1 MAIWNKKEVSKEVVK
16 SIHQQY
22 GCDLLTAS
30 IFARRGI
37 TSGEDIFYFQEDD
50 CRFLHNPFL
59 LNAMEDAVDRILAA
73 KEEGEKVLIFGDRDV
88 DGITSTTLLYDYL
101 SSLGIDV
108 SWRLPS
114 GDDAY
119 GLSIK
124 AIEDFNKEYGT
135 LIITVD
141 CGISNNEEID
151 FANSL
156 GIDVIVVD
164 HHNPPEV
171 LPNATV
177 IVNPKIEDSGY
188 PFVDISGCAVA
199 FKVVS
204 ALRFSQTEFYK
215 QEICLLNA
223 RPLNDAY
230 VIECIKIANMKEI
243 ARLSETIIPGIV
255 SIQNTRLVNFLK
267 GQQIL
272 VWDEPLQKRTLETI
286 FGKGIDFYL
295 LDAREEISKLIPFV
309 ANLSLLRLKDLSK
322 IAKYQEGPASEMD
335 GFLNIFITYVQK
347 VITTKEKQ
355 QQEIFDLQLVM
366 LAALADIMPL
376 KNENRIFLR
385 QGLDSINK
393 GIVRSGLKELLARQN
408 LLGKRIGSSDLS
420 WNIVP
425 LLNATGRLGK
435 PEIAMNLLA
444 EKDGATR
451 EKIADEIIELNKERR
466 QLGTEGWNYIVNQA
480 YENFDRLGQKLV
492 LAVDERINRG
502 VTGIL
507 ASKLV
512 QTFKVPGIVITK
524 LEDGTAIGSMRS
536 TRGFEVLTLLDQC
549 ADLFYNYG
557 GHNFAAGFSLPNEK
571 LPLFI
576 KKIEELSQYIE
587 FSEKAEG
594 EEFTVDAELPFDYLT
609 PDLLK
614 LVDKFEPYGEEN
626 DSLLFLAKNVKIC
639 DASTM
644 GKTERTHLKMT
655 LDCGKNK
662 WVALFWGAGEKLNRD
677 FAVGDRLNILFQVSR
692 NTFNGNESAQMIL
705 VDVEKV

>member
-164 HHNPPEV
+164 HHNPPEI

-223 RPLNDAY
+223 RPLHRHSSRARISAQAY
-230 VIECIKIANMKEI
+230 AHGLQDGGGIPS
-243 ARLSETIIPGIV
+243 AR
-255 SIQNTRLVNFLK
+255 
-267 GQQIL
+267 
-272 VWDEPLQKRTLETI
+272 
-286 FGKGIDFYL
+286 
-295 LDAREEISKLIPFV
+295 
-309 ANLSLLRLKDLSK
+309 
-322 IAKYQEGPASEMD
+322 
-335 GFLNIFITYVQK
+335 
-347 VITTKEKQ
+347 
-355 QQEIFDLQLVM
+355 
-366 LAALADIMPL
+366 
-376 KNENRIFLR
+376 
-385 QGLDSINK
+385 
-393 GIVRSGLKELLARQN
+393 VRSRN
-408 LLGKRIGSSDLS
+408 
-420 WNIVP
+420 
-425 LLNATGRLGK
+425 
-435 PEIAMNLLA
+435 
-444 EKDGATR
+444 
-451 EKIADEIIELNKERR
+451 
-466 QLGTEGWNYIVNQA
+466 GT
-480 YENFDRLGQKLV
+480 
-492 LAVDERINRG
+492 
-502 VTGIL
+502 
-507 ASKLV
+507 S
-512 QTFKVPGIVITK
+512 
-524 LEDGTAIGSMRS
+524 
-536 TRGFEVLTLLDQC
+536 
-549 ADLFYNYG
+549 
-557 GHNFAAGFSLPNEK
+557 
-571 LPLFI
+571 
-576 KKIEELSQYIE
+576 
-587 FSEKAEG
+587 
-594 EEFTVDAELPFDYLT
+594 
-609 PDLLK
+609 
-614 LVDKFEPYGEEN
+614 
-626 DSLLFLAKNVKIC
+626 
-639 DASTM
+639 
-644 GKTERTHLKMT
+644 
-655 LDCGKNK
+655 
-662 WVALFWGAGEKLNRD
+662 
-677 FAVGDRLNILFQVSR
+677 
-692 NTFNGNESAQMIL
+692 
-705 VDVEKV
+705 

>member
-16 SIHQQY
+16 FIHQHY

-59 LNAMEDAVDRILAA
+59 LNTMEDAVDRILAA

-101 SSLGIDV
+101 TSLGIDV

-114 GDDAY
+114 GDDSY
-119 GLSIK
+119 GLSLK
-124 AIEDFNKEYGT
+124 AVEDFNKDYGT

-164 HHNPPEV
+164 HHNPPEE

-177 IVNPKIEDSGY
+177 IVNPKVKDSGY

-199 FKVVS
+199 FKLVS

-230 VIECIKIANMKEI
+230 TIECIKIANMKET
-243 ARLSETIIPGIV
+243 ARLSETIIPGMV
-255 SIQNTRLVNFLK
+255 SIQNTRLINFLK

-295 LDAREEISKLIPFV
+295 LDAREEIAKLVPSV

-335 GFLNIFITYVQK
+335 GFLNIFVTYVQK
-347 VITTKEKQ
+347 VISTKEKQ

-435 PEIAMNLLA
+435 PEIAMELLA
-444 EKDGATR
+444 EKDDIKR

-466 QLGTEGWNYIVNQA
+466 RLGTEGWNCIVNQA
-480 YENFDRLGQKLV
+480 YESFETLGQKLV
-492 LAVDERINRG
+492 LVMDKQINRG

-512 QTFKVPGIVITK
+512 QTFKVPGIVITQ

-557 GHNFAAGFSLPNEK
+557 GHNFAAGFSLPSEK
-571 LPLFI
+571 LPFFMQ
-576 KKIEELSQYIE
+576 KVKELSYYIE
-587 FSEKAEG
+587 FSEKPEG
-594 EEFTVDAELPFDYLT
+594 EEFTIDAELPFDYLT
-609 PDLLK
+609 PDLLTI
-614 LVDKFEPYGEEN
+614 VDKFEPYGEEN

-639 DASTM
+639 DATTM
-644 GKTERTHLKMT
+644 GKTERTHLRMT

-662 WVALFWGAGEKLNRD
+662 WVALYWGAGEKLNRD
-677 FAVGDRLNILFQVSR
+677 FSIGDRLNILFQVTR
-692 NTFNGNESAQMIL
+692 NTFNGNESAQMVL
-705 VDVEKV
+705 VDAEKI